1 VSGVKLH
8 IDQYPA
14 AVESRNEVTLLRL
27 FWAFCMISAM
37 GFGGSGIPM
46 MRTEFVTRRG
56 WLTEHE
62 FLEILG
68 IAQVSPGAIPVTI
81 AVLIGRRLAGPRG
94 FWLCLVAE
102 TVPGFLILMTIAL
115 LSMDPHMSM
124 LRSALK
130 GCAAAA
136 VGMLFGYAF
145 ELSWP
150 HRRKVI
156 DLALMVA
163 VGVAV
168 LVFHTTL
175 ALMFLIFIPLSIF
188 AQRLGHAE

>member
-1 VSGVKLH
+1 M
-8 IDQYPA
+8 
-14 AVESRNEVTLLRL
+14 TLWRL
-27 FWAFCMISAM
+27 FTSFAVISAM

-56 WLTEHE
+56 WLTEAE

-81 AVLIGRRLAGPRG
+81 AVLIGRHLAGARG

-102 TVPGFLILMTIAL
+102 TVPGFLVLMAIAL
-115 LSMDPHMSM
+115 LSMDPHMSV

-145 ELSWP
+145 DLSWP
-150 HRRKVI
+150 HRTKVV

-168 LVFHTTL
+168 LLFHTTL
-175 ALMFLIFIPLSIF
+175 VLMFLIFIPLSIF
-188 AQRLGHAE
+188 AQRLGSAE

>member
-1 VSGVKLH
+1 
-8 IDQYPA
+8 
-14 AVESRNEVTLLRL
+14 VTLLRL
-27 FWAFCMISAM
+27 FSIFAVISAT

-46 MRTEFVTRRG
+46 MRTEFVTRRAC
-56 WLTEHE
+56 LTEAE

-81 AVLIGRRLAGPRG
+81 AVLIGRRLAGTAG
-94 FWLCLVAE
+94 FWVCLVAE
-102 TVPGFLILMTIAL
+102 TVPGFLALMVIAL
-115 LSMDPHMSM
+115 LSMDPHMGL

-130 GCAAAA
+130 GSAAAA

-150 HRRKVI
+150 HRKNVV
-156 DLALMVA
+156 DLALMAA

-168 LVFHTTL
+168 LVFHATL
-175 ALMFLIFIPLSIF
+175 ALMFLIFIPLTI
-188 AQRLGHAE
+188 AVQRMTRTQ